1 MKKPTQT
8 HLFFRSIVSPC
19 VSGPQE
25 YTYIRVSQN
34 VWLSLRFQKIATI
47 LMLAPTLTPPP
58 TLPAAHRPQSGL
70 PARTNTINW
79 GIYMTYIGGSDRIQ
93 KRFVEEKGKGKNV
106 EGSKNSVTFRLA
118 FPSCATLLNH
128 FSSPMD
134 RGFPF
139 LLGPRFNL
147 ERSSSRHQK
156 ARQCPC

>member
-1 MKKPTQT
+1 MRFWAAGIHIHPGFSK
-8 HLFFRSIVSPC
+8 
-19 VSGPQE
+19 
-25 YTYIRVSQN
+25 RVAI
-34 VWLSLRFQKIATI
+34 IAFPKNCHDSHVCPYVDTT
-47 LMLAPTLTPPP
+47 PDPPSRTPPP
-58 TLPAAHRPQSGL
+58 VWTPSSTPPCSIDE
-70 PARTNTINW
+70 PNRTNTINW

-147 ERSSSRHQK
+147 ECSSSHHQK
-156 ARQCPC
+156 ARQCQMLKK